1 MAKRVVISLFDDE
14 AAADSA
20 AVALKDS
27 GVAKHDAIGVLVLDE
42 SGDLKAHKLGAH
54 SVYKGAGI
62 GFVLALLGPIGVG
75 IGATAGGALG
85 LLHHKGLGLSDRD
98 RERISAELALGK
110 AGVGVLADFDEAPSI
125 DAKLTELG
133 GRSEVHAFSD
143 EALEEAAE
151 AVAAGAAGERL
162 TTPAGAIRIAGGRSV
177 QRRCHPPLRLE
188 SRSAHSSW
196 SALSLSASPDCF
208 HV

>member
-14 AAADSA
+14 AAADAA

-27 GVAKHDAIGVLVLDE
+27 GVAKNDAIGVLVLDE

-85 LLHHKGLGLSDRD
+85 LLHHKGLGLSERD
-98 RERISAELALGK
+98 RERIAAELALGK

-133 GRSEVHAFSD
+133 GLSEVHAFSD
-143 EALEEAAE
+143 EALEEAAA
-151 AVAAGAAGERL
+151 AVAGAEP
-162 TTPAGAIRIAGGRSV
+162 PA
-177 QRRCHPPLRLE
+177 
-188 SRSAHSSW
+188 SA
-196 SALSLSASPDCF
+196 
-208 HV
+208 